1 MQVNL
6 IVERLFELCS
16 LFSQVVELS
25 EDMGGLVQ
33 RLQTKLPSDC
43 SCLEL
48 HKKGK
53 SFWINLSERR
63 HTQDTFQSAFYIS
76 GTGNYD
82 LDLEAWSVSGML
94 EDPRLEGPLTSSF
107 YAYEIKYLQ
116 DLKTLLEDLK
126 KTGAPLSIELRYR
139 LLSALPVS
147 TALVSQALEA
157 PFIGNL
163 SKDLQVLANTTL
175 FWEDFRFAQCVL
187 ENWNNNLRPRGLSL
201 KRSPE
206 KKKIILESPCEML
219 YLEDGKIQLDSTTF
233 RFFVLSFKRYEIE
246 KYFLG

>member
-6 IVERLFELCS
+6 IVERLFALCS

-25 EDMGGLVQ
+25 EDMGGLIQ
-33 RLQTKLPSDC
+33 RLQTKLPSEY

-63 HTQDTFQSAFYIS
+63 HLQDAFKSSFYMLA
-76 GTGNYD
+76 TGDYD
-82 LDLEAWSVSGML
+82 LAMEQWSVSGL
-94 EDPRLEGPLTSSF
+94 GEDSRLEGPLTSSF
-107 YAYEIKYLQ
+107 YDYEIKYLQ

-126 KTGAPLSIELRYR
+126 KTEAPLSIGLKDR
-139 LLSALPVS
+139 LLSALPVNS
-147 TALVSQALEA
+147 ALVSQALEA
-157 PFIGNL
+157 PFLSNL
-163 SKDLQVLANTTL
+163 SHDLQVLVNTTL
-175 FWEDFRFAQCVL
+175 FWDNLRFAQCAL
-187 ENWNNNLRPRGLSL
+187 ENWNNDLKPRGLSL
-201 KRSPE
+201 RRSPE
-206 KKKIILESPCEML
+206 KNKIILESSCEML

-246 KYFLG
+246 KYFLR